1 MINKRIGF
9 IGAGQMATALGQG
22 FVAANLIDAGRLLAA
37 DPDPEAKRRFAQTAG
52 GKTTDDNLQVVD
64 EADVIFLAV
73 KPQQIFR
80 VMDEIRPNVTADKL
94 LVSIAAGV
102 RLDTL
107 SQGLGGETRLVR
119 VMPNTP
125 CLVGQAASG
134 YCLSKQAKAEDGE
147 LINRLLSAVGIAVG
161 VDEKLMDAVTGL
173 SGSGPAFIYVV
184 IEALSDAGVRMGLPR
199 TVATALAAQTVRGAA
214 EMVLSTGEHTGVLK
228 DRVTSPGGTT
238 IAGLQALEAG
248 GLRTALMAAVETATA
263 RSRELGDT

>member
-1 MINKRIGF
+1 
-9 IGAGQMATALGQG
+9 MAMALGQG
-22 FVAANLIDAGRLLAA
+22 FVAANLVDARRLLAA
-37 DPDPEAKRRFAQTAG
+37 DPDAEAKNRFAQATG
-52 GKTTDDNLQVVD
+52 GRTSDDNRQVVD

-73 KPQQIFR
+73 KPQQILR
-80 VMDEIRPNVTADKL
+80 VMNEIRPNVTADKL
-94 LVSIAAGV
+94 IVSIAAGV

-107 SQGLGGETRLVR
+107 SEGLGGETRLVR

-125 CLVGQAASG
+125 CLVGQAACG
-134 YCLSKQAKAEDGE
+134 YCVSKQATTEDGE
-147 LINRLLSAVGIAVG
+147 LINRLLSAVGIVVG

-173 SGSGPAFIYVV
+173 SGSGPAFVYVV

-248 GLRTALMAAVETATA
+248 GMRATLMAAVEAATA
-263 RSRELGDT
+263 RSRELGGS

>member
-1 MINKRIGF
+1 
-9 IGAGQMATALGQG
+9 MATALGKG
-22 FVAANLIDAGRLLAA
+22 FVGADLIDAGRLLAA
-37 DPDPEAKRRFAQTAG
+37 DPDPEARKRFAQITG
-52 GKTTDDNLQVVD
+52 GKTTDDNRQVVD

-73 KPQQIFR
+73 KPQQIFQ
-80 VMDEIRPNVTADKL
+80 VMDEIRPNVAADKL
-94 LVSIAAGV
+94 VVSIAAGV

-107 SQGLGGETRLVR
+107 SEGLGGETRLVR

-125 CLVGQAASG
+125 CLVGRAACG
-134 YCLSKQAKAEDGE
+134 YCVSKQATVEDGE
-147 LINRLLSAVGIAVG
+147 LINCLLSAVGIAVG
-161 VDEKLMDAVTGL
+161 VDENLMDAVTGL
-173 SGSGPAFIYVV
+173 SGSGPAFVYVV

-248 GLRTALMAAVETATA
+248 GLRAALMAAVEAATA
-263 RSRELGDT
+263 RSRELGGS